1 MQYRGTE
8 YAKPI
13 QVKAEYDGRVLT
25 YRGVTY
31 ARQTNQLERIRRI
44 DRKKLRYRGAQ
55 VAMARA

>member
-13 QVKAEYDGRVLT
+13 QVEAEYDGRVLT
-25 YRGVTY
+25 YRGVAY
-31 ARQTNQLERIRRI
+31 AHQTNQLERIRRI

-55 VAMARA
+55 VAMAMA